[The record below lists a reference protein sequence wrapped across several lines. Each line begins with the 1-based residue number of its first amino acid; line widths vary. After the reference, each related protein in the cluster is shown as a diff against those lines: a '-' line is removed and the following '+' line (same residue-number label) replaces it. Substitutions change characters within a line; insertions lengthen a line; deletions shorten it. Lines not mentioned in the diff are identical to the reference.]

1 MCRVSCRLGQKNPL
15 FPWGFIR
22 SILIEHEVKLE
33 CVSVSVNGSVGNNEW
48 KCGGRGEGPEEMNVR
63 SGKCGSDS
71 MLT

>member
-33 CVSVSVNGSVGNNEW
+33 CVSVSVNGVLAITNGSVVGEEKVLRNECE
-48 KCGGRGEGPEEMNVR
+48 KQEVR
-63 SGKCGSDS
+63 
-71 MLT
+71 

>member
-33 CVSVSVNGSVGNNEW
+33 CVSVSVNGVLAITNGSVV
-48 KCGGRGEGPEEMNVR
+48 GEEKVLRKECEKREVR
-63 SGKCGSDS
+63 
-71 MLT
+71 

>member
-33 CVSVSVNGSVGNNEW
+33 CVSVSVNGVLAITNGSVV
-48 KCGGRGEGPEEMNVR
+48 GEEKVLRNDCEKREVR
-63 SGKCGSDS
+63 
-71 MLT
+71 

>member
-33 CVSVSVNGSVGNNEW
+33 CVSVSVNGVLAITNGSVVGEEEVLRNECE
-48 KCGGRGEGPEEMNVR
+48 KREVR
-63 SGKCGSDS
+63 
-71 MLT
+71 

>member
-33 CVSVSVNGSVGNNEW
+33 CVSVSVNGVLAITNGSVVGEEKVLRNE
-48 KCGGRGEGPEEMNVR
+48 CEMREVR
-63 SGKCGSDS
+63 
-71 MLT
+71 